1 MRPQTERRRGLTI
14 DPKVAQLLED
24 SVENRAAQT
33 KKQRRDR
40 IRTKATYDLSPDAQA
55 LVQKITALEE
65 SSASQV
71 VEWLLVFACNEYL
84 RANPEV
90 LVGFQGKEISR
101 TPRFTYNL
109 LIPDA
114 PKQAATR
121 VLQLKQSPNQQAELS
136 TEGRRK

>member
-90 LVGFQGKEISR
+90 LVGFQEKRSLCTWR
-101 TPRFTYNL
+101 FYLQPAHPRCAQAGGYTRL
-109 LIPDA
+109 ATETIPQ
-114 PKQAATR
+114 PT
-121 VLQLKQSPNQQAELS
+121 
-136 TEGRRK
+136 G